1 MKTLREVI
9 KKKKPFD
16 LPEQEAYLNL
26 IYTQEQLSEGF
37 SALFKPYGLTQPR
50 YNVLRILR
58 GVGGK
63 GLSTMAILEPMI
75 NRIPDITRLVD
86 RLERASYIKR
96 QTSKKDRRV
105 IFVKIT
111 AKGLDLLS
119 KLDKPVLKL
128 HKEQLSHLTR
138 GELTELNRL
147 LQKSRYPAG

>member
-1 MKTLREVI
+1 MKTLKEKI
-9 KKKKPFD
+9 KKKDPFD

-26 IYTQEQLSEGF
+26 LYTQDKLSEEF
-37 SALFKPYGLTQPR
+37 SELFKAHGLTQPQ

-63 GLSTMAILEPMI
+63 GLSTMAILDPMI
-75 NRIPDITRLVD
+75 IRIPDITRLID
-86 RLERASYIKR
+86 RLERGSHIKR
-96 QTSKKDRRV
+96 TMSKKDRRV

-119 KLDKPVLKL
+119 KLDKPVLGL
-128 HKEQLSHLTR
+128 HKDQLGHLTR
-138 GELTELNRL
+138 GELAELNRL

>member
-1 MKTLREVI
+1 MKTLREEL

-26 IYTQEQLSEGF
+26 IYTQEKLSEGF
-37 SALFKPYGLTQPR
+37 SGLFKPYGLTQPQ

-58 GVGGK
+58 GVGSK

-86 RLERASYIKR
+86 RLVRGAYVKR
-96 QTSKKDRRV
+96 QVSKKDRRV

-111 AKGLDLLS
+111 AKGLDLLA
-119 KLDKPVLKL
+119 KLDKFVLRL
-128 HKEQLSHLTR
+128 HKDQLGHLTR
-138 GELTELNRL
+138 SELSELNHL
-147 LQKSRYPAG
+147 LQKSRYPRG

>member
-1 MKTLREVI
+1 MKTLREKL
-9 KKKKPFD
+9 KKKNPFD

-26 IYTQEQLSEGF
+26 SYTHEKLAEEF
-37 SALFKPYGLTQPR
+37 SALFKSSGLTQPQ

-58 GVGGK
+58 GVGSK